1 MCQQGP
7 TDLALTHD
15 PQVCCSA
22 ESYALW
28 QKALEEVVA
37 ATAEEDGPGAPPK
50 VCGLVFSLLP
60 AACAS

>member
-7 TDLALTHD
+7 TDLTLPHG

-50 VCGLVFSLLP
+50 ACVLAFSLLS
-60 AACAS
+60 AACAP